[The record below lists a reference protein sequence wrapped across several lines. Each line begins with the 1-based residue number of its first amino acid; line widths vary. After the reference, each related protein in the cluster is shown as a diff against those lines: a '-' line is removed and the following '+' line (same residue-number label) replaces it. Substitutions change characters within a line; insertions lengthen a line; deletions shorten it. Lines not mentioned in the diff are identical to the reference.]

1 MTKRTI
7 VALFGALALTA
18 GCDGGDPEETDD
30 TDPPTDVCEITVT
43 NANPSDGESAFY
55 YRGSLSWEFSEVDE
69 SATVTLADDG
79 GTDIPGSGEWVGD
92 TYLWTPNDPLTPSTS
107 YTATLTTCDGANSLD
122 VGFTTSAVGAVVP
135 DGDVQ
140 DLAYALD
147 LASGT
152 FVEPPGV
159 GALLQSQL
167 NVDILI
173 GVANANGAD
182 LQLIGAIGE
191 EGASPPAQDLCTE
204 SIDFPAADFSE
215 NPYFEVGPQ
224 TTTLDV
230 QGISVTIDDLFV
242 SGAFAPDGSA
252 VVGAVLAGSI
262 DTRPLAGLVGDDA
275 PPEAVCDL
283 AVTFGIECQACSD
296 GSGDFCLS
304 LLVTDIAAEEVP
316 GATVVA
322 RDQAAIDADVNCE

>member
-18 GCDGGDPEETDD
+18 GCNGGDGETDD
-30 TDPPTDVCEITVT
+30 TDTPTPSGCEITVS
-43 NANPSDGESAFY
+43 NASPSDGESAFY
-55 YRGSLSWEFSEVDE
+55 YRGSLSWEFSEPDDT
-69 SATVTLADDG
+69 ATVTLADDG
-79 GTDIPGSGEWVGD
+79 GADVPGSGEWIGD
-92 TYLWTPNDPLTPSTS
+92 VYIWTPNDPLTPSTG
-107 YTATLTTCDGANSLD
+107 YTATLTTCDGENTIETS
-122 VGFTTSAVGAVVP
+122 FTTSAVGANVP
-135 DGDVQ
+135 DADIQDV
-140 DLAYALD
+140 AYSLD

-152 FVEPPGV
+152 FVDPPGV

-173 GVANANGAD
+173 GVLNADGAT
-182 LQLIGAIGE
+182 LELIGAIGE
-191 EGASPPAQDLCTE
+191 EGAATPTQDLCTE

-224 TTTLDV
+224 TTTLEV
-230 QGISVTIDDLFV
+230 QGISVVIDDLFV
-242 SGAFAPDGSA
+242 SGAFAPDSSA

-283 AVTFGIECQACSD
+283 AVTFGINCAACSD

-304 LLVTDIAAEEVP
+304 LLVTDIAADEVP
-316 GATVVA
+316 GATVVPRA
-322 RDQAAIDADVNCE
+322 EADITADPNCQ